1 MNLGEKIKEARK
13 REGLSQIEAAEKSKI
28 SVNSL
33 RLYESNRRQPRVE
46 TLQNIASALN
56 VPVGELIDWDKLE
69 SNIKDFAGS
78 GEWANRIKTNEGVIT
93 LPIGYKEFKD
103 LIRLHGYILG
113 VDDKG
118 QLYIQKDRARIDI
131 KAEELINLIGA
142 STATVLALVQNLM
155 DNANEKGHEGVK
167 RVQELTG
174 IPRYQKDKNA

>member
-1 MNLGEKIKEARK
+1 MISDKLKEVRIKSNMTKADMARK
-13 REGLSQIEAAEKSKI
+13 LGVAYSTYDGYETGYREPKI
-28 SVNSL
+28 
-33 RLYESNRRQPRVE
+33 E
-46 TLQNIASALN
+46 TLKNIASALN
-56 VPVGELIDWDKLE
+56 VPVGELIDWDKIE
-69 SNIKDFAGS
+69 SDIKDFAGS

-155 DNANEKGHEGVK
+155 DNANEKGHEGGGT
-167 RVQELTG
+167 RSGTYRDTT
-174 IPRYQKDKNA
+174 IPKG